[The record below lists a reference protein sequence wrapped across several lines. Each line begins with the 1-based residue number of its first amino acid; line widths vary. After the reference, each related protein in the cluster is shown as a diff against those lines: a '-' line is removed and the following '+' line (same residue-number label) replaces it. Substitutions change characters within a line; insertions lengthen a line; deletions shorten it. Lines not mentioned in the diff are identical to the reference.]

1 MALKYQGHFSITAQ
15 AQKWL
20 IPSHCW
26 WPHMVIDQLAMIGQ
40 LCIWWAG
47 VHLFTP
53 RGKSNLMMCIAGQ
66 AGVTTLLWL
75 LFIFIIFW
83 GLLTSGMLEVFGN
96 GSDDTFLIKKLAN
109 WYVVGAQL
117 IWYFVLQ
124 TECECFSCKSF
135 TTFMHFQFPSR
146 SSSHLQGLGL
156 DYCSFSIGIRL
167 SLDLAP
173 TLPFISNSELEPLSI
188 NSKTPYNPPWIIFF
202 VPKNQ
207 FGWIFTEAT

>member
-1 MALKYQGHFSITAQ
+1 MADTKSLPMTSHGHWPASYDRPTVYLVSWCSFVHTQ
-15 AQKWL
+15 RKKQFDDVR
-20 IPSHCW
+20 CW
-26 WPHMVIDQLAMIGQ
+26 TGRGYNSALASFY
-40 LCIWWAG
+40 LY
-47 VHLFTP
+47 
-53 RGKSNLMMCIAGQ
+53 NLLRIAN
-66 AGVTTLLWL
+66 
-75 LFIFIIFW
+75 
-83 GLLTSGMLEVFGN
+83 LTSGMLEVFGS

-109 WYVVGAQL
+109 WYIVGAQL

-156 DYCSFSIGIRL
+156 DYCSFSVGIRL

-173 TLPFISNSELEPLSI
+173 TLSFISNSELEPLSI